1 MTYEPRAPKPWK
13 RILKD
18 GISPKSKYSLFKSK
32 ESIMKRY
39 CTILF
44 FVLLSFFV
52 SSTAQAEVVT
62 IEGTIKSIDK
72 IGKKIT
78 IERKGKEKEL
88 DLSKDIDTS
97 SLKIGQQIDLKFHL
111 DLEIVVSIV
120 DPMLAKLQGTW
131 LCVASEE
138 VGRVHSREIV
148 KRQNRRMKIDG
159 SKFSVER
166 VSVNKLAKYS
176 GTIKISDKN
185 GFDFNGN
192 GPGGNKDIEWVG
204 IYELK
209 GDILKLC
216 FRYNRDG
223 RAKRPTRF
231 KTDSM
236 KPNICVFYTFKK
248 ETEN

>member
-1 MTYEPRAPKPWK
+1 
-13 RILKD
+13 
-18 GISPKSKYSLFKSK
+18 
-32 ESIMKRY
+32 MKRY

-52 SSTAQAEVVT
+52 SGTAQAEVVT

-72 IGKKIT
+72 VGKKIT

-97 SLKIGQQIDLKFHL
+97 SLKVGQRIDLKFHL

-120 DPMLAKLQGTW
+120 DPMLSKLQGAW
-131 LCVASEE
+131 VCVASEE
-138 VGRVHSREIV
+138 LGRFHSREIV

-159 SKFSVER
+159 SKISIER
-166 VSVNKLAKYS
+166 VSVNRLGKYS
-176 GTIKISDKN
+176 GTINISDKN
-185 GFDFNGN
+185 GFDFTGKSSNG
-192 GPGGNKDIEWVG
+192 KDVEWIG

-216 FRYNRDG
+216 YRYNNDG
-223 RAKRPTRF
+223 KAKRPTRF

>member
-1 MTYEPRAPKPWK
+1 MTCEPWK

-18 GISPKSKYSLFKSK
+18 EISPKSNYSLYKSK

-44 FVLLSFFV
+44 FVLLPFFV
-52 SSTAQAEVVT
+52 SSVAQAEVVT

-88 DLSKDIDTS
+88 DLSKDVDTS
-97 SLKIGQQIDLKFHL
+97 SLKVGQKIDLKFHL

-159 SKFSVER
+159 TDLSIER
-166 VSVNKLAKYS
+166 VSGNKIGKYS
-176 GTIKISDKN
+176 GAIKINSDKN
-185 GFDFNGN
+185 EFDFKGKSNG
-192 GPGGNKDIEWVG
+192 KDVEWIG
-204 IYELK
+204 IYDLK